1 MSRQLSSRPGNGAR
15 GLAAAQAPIP
25 VVNVTPESAVNAPGG
40 DVFLTFGEVFGAL
53 WGAKGRVTVLA
64 AAGAA
69 IALAVA
75 FSQPPVYQAK
85 ALIEV
90 QGINENFLNHR
101 DIDATVEAGSIEIE
115 PYLQTQIKIIE
126 TDTLLGAVAD
136 RLHLEQTA
144 EFQPRPGLA
153 DRVRTAL
160 HLKPMAPGADPRET
174 TIAAMEKNLTVR
186 LSGET
191 HIIEVAFESHSP
203 KTAAAVANAIAQ
215 EYITR
220 NLDKRLSAT
229 EHTGAWLAGQLT
241 ELKGNLD
248 QAQGD
253 LERYVVS
260 HDLLYTGDEQKDSV
274 AEARLRQLQSA
285 LTSAQEAR
293 ITEQS
298 HYELVAK
305 TPVDKLSDA
314 VDSDTMR
321 AYQAKLT
328 ELREKYA
335 EMRAVY
341 TAEHYKVKQIQGQ
354 INEVSNAIERER
366 KALLSRLKGQYTA
379 AVRRENLIQG
389 DLDSQASVV
398 RSQSAGEVEY
408 DTLKRSV
415 ETYRKLY
422 DSTLERV
429 KETELAA
436 AIRANNVQIAENA
449 APPMAPV
456 RPSKPMYGAVG
467 MFAGL
472 VAGLVMAMGRERHHR
487 QLRAP
492 GEIGAR
498 LGLHELGSIPSAA
511 IDLPY
516 SVKEGKGIRARI
528 RAYRRIEPA
537 AGAESEFL
545 RDWLETVTWR
555 QRESA
560 LAESYRGVLASLMH
574 SGVEAPRVVA
584 VTSAMEGE
592 GKTTTATNL
601 GIALAESGRRVL
613 LIDADRRRP
622 HLDRVFRV
630 SNQWGL
636 SDYLLETTPTG
647 LLDISKLVSATDVPN
662 LFVLPAGTDRSCVP
676 NLVNNARAADLLA
689 ALGKCYDAIVID
701 TPPMLAL
708 SDARGIGRMADGVV
722 LVVRAERTP
731 EQLLL
736 AMAEKLE
743 QDGTPVLGAVLN
755 NWKPAR
761 ASQASDYQRAE
772 YSYRASG
779 SYRS

>member
-1 MSRQLSSRPGNGAR
+1 MSRQLSSRFGNGTR
-15 GLAAAQAPIP
+15 GLAVPQPSIP
-25 VVNVTPESAVNAPGG
+25 VVNATPESASSA
-40 DVFLTFGEVFGAL
+40 DVFLTFGDVFGAL
-53 WGAKGRVTVLA
+53 WAAKGRVAILA

-85 ALIEV
+85 VLIEV

-115 PYLQTQIKIIE
+115 PYLQTQIKILG
-126 TDTLLGAVAD
+126 TDTLLGSVAD
-136 RLHLEQTA
+136 RLQLERTP

-160 HLKPMAPGADPRET
+160 HLKPTAARQDARPAV
-174 TIAAMEKNLTVR
+174 IAAMAKNLTVR

-191 HIIEVAFESHSP
+191 HLIEVAFESHSP
-203 KTAAAVANAIAQ
+203 ETAAAVANAIAQ

-229 EHTGAWLAGQLT
+229 EHTGAWLRGQLT

-274 AEARLRQLQSA
+274 AEARLRQLQTA
-285 LTSAQEAR
+285 LTTAQEAR

-298 HYELVAK
+298 HYELVAN
-305 TPVDKLSDA
+305 TPVDKLFDA

-321 AYQAKLT
+321 AYQARLT
-328 ELREKYA
+328 DLREKYA

-341 TAEHYKVKQIQGQ
+341 TPEHYKVKQIQGQ
-354 INEVSNAIERER
+354 INEVSDAIERER
-366 KALLSRLKGQYTA
+366 KALLNRLKGQYTA
-379 AVRRENLIQG
+379 SVRREKLIQG

-398 RSQSAGEVEY
+398 RGQSARAVEY

-472 VAGLVMAMGRERHHR
+472 VVGLVMAMGRDRRHR
-487 QLRAP
+487 PLRVP

-528 RAYRRIEPA
+528 RAYRRIGPA

-574 SGVEAPRVVA
+574 SGAEAPRVVA

-601 GIALAESGRRVL
+601 GIALAESGRKVL

-622 HLDRVFRV
+622 HLDRVFLV
-630 SNQWGL
+630 PNEWGL
-636 SDYLLETTPTG
+636 SDYLLETTPTR
-647 LLDISKLVSATDVPN
+647 LIDISRLVSATEVPN

-676 NLVNNARAADLLA
+676 NLVDNARVADLLA
-689 ALGKCYDAIVID
+689 ALGQHYDTIVID

-731 EQLLL
+731 EQMLV
-736 AMAEKLE
+736 AIAEKLA

-761 ASQASDYQRAE
+761 ASKASDYQRAE